1 MKQEGRGKKI
11 TALLLALLMMVST
24 AFCTEVPVSAAS
36 IRSDRI
42 TAKIERSSSSSI
54 RFSWNKSSKADGYI
68 ILRRASVKHK
78 YKKIKTVG
86 KNVTSYTDKGLPYGK
101 AYQYAVRAYRKEGR
115 RNIYSVYKA
124 ATGATCP
131 STPSPRVKTV
141 SENRINVY
149 WNQVSRA
156 DGYRIYRR
164 IPGQK
169 WVFVADVA
177 KTKRVYADKTVQ
189 PGTNYVYCVRS
200 YKKSSGKKYMS
211 AIRSSKKIKT
221 PGNPYVSHSKF
232 TAAQKDAM
240 KKILYAV
247 ETGGQVYGNQDYA
260 DFTEAY
266 TNSSAEHA
274 ITIGAG
280 QWYATEAQRLL
291 KLIHTKYPEV
301 WKKYDSDGRVW
312 KDVESRNWST
322 YKLSKNHYKAKRIV
336 NIIKSKEG
344 IKCQDELM
352 YQQIEE
358 MENEIRALGIT
369 DARSV
374 GMFIN
379 IRHQGGYGAVTRV
392 LGKTKR
398 PVSLDNIYK
407 ALQTDT
413 GNQVGA
419 YRTRQK
425 KVYTWLRTY
434 M

>member
-1 MKQEGRGKKI
+1 
-11 TALLLALLMMVST
+11 
-24 AFCTEVPVSAAS
+24 
-36 IRSDRI
+36 
-42 TAKIERSSSSSI
+42 
-54 RFSWNKSSKADGYI
+54 
-68 ILRRASVKHK
+68 
-78 YKKIKTVG
+78 
-86 KNVTSYTDKGLPYGK
+86 
-101 AYQYAVRAYRKEGR
+101 
-115 RNIYSVYKA
+115 
-124 ATGATCP
+124 
-131 STPSPRVKTV
+131 
-141 SENRINVY
+141 
-149 WNQVSRA
+149 
-156 DGYRIYRR
+156 
-164 IPGQK
+164 
-169 WVFVADVA
+169 
-177 KTKRVYADKTVQ
+177 
-189 PGTNYVYCVRS
+189 
-200 YKKSSGKKYMS
+200 
-211 AIRSSKKIKT
+211 
-221 PGNPYVSHSKF
+221 
-232 TAAQKDAM
+232 M

-301 WKKYDSDGRVW
+301 WEKYDSDGRVW

-322 YKLSKNHYKAKRIV
+322 YKLSKNYYKAKRIV

-352 YQQIEE
+352 YQQIDE
-358 MENEIRALGIT
+358 MEKEIRALGIT
-369 DARSV
+369 DARAV

-392 LGKTKR
+392 LGKTKH